1 MLLRLP
7 LPVAFS
13 LASSSVLPV
22 LYCSYFKFSVGYIK
36 MVMRPLHIDF
46 FVYCPH
52 EDKVS
57 VGGESLIIAPKCLHV
72 VDCVII
78 SAAGDPHRACF

>member
-1 MLLRLP
+1 
-7 LPVAFS
+7 
-13 LASSSVLPV
+13 
-22 LYCSYFKFSVGYIK
+22 
-36 MVMRPLHIDF
+36 MRPLHIDF
-46 FVYCPH
+46 FLYCPH

-57 VGGESLIIAPKCLHV
+57 VGGESLGGDSLIIAPNCLHV